1 MDTTALPDA
10 VRRVLPLLT
19 TAPEGTPLR
28 DGYLDLLGTGESRP
42 SGPVQSLWESR
53 AGTAV
58 YEPAQAFARKVVA
71 RLRPP
76 AERLLL
82 PEGGTALDVG
92 CGPGTV
98 TAELGRD
105 VGRAGLAIGVDVS
118 RSMLRRAAEAYA
130 RPNVG
135 FLRADVTEL
144 PLGDATVDAVTCLM
158 VLQLVHD
165 QEAALAECARVVAP
179 GGRIAVLQPGYA
191 GPGAGVVAAAAGLA
205 GLRMPGHEAIA
216 ATLRAHGMTVV
227 EGGTTAP
234 VARVLAEKPVAGRG

>member
-1 MDTTALPDA
+1 MDTTALPGA
-10 VRRVLPLLT
+10 VRRALPLLT
-19 TAPEGTPLR
+19 PERGDAPLR
-28 DGYLDLLGTGESRP
+28 DGYLDLLGGDEPRSG
-42 SGPVQSLWESR
+42 GPVQSLWESR

-76 AERLLL
+76 AERLHL

-105 VGRAGLAIGVDVS
+105 VGGRGLAIGVDVS
-118 RSMLRRAAEAYA
+118 RSMLRRAAAA
-130 RPNVG
+130 HSAGNVG

-144 PLGDATVDAVTCLM
+144 PLGEASVDAVTCLM

-179 GGRIAVLQPGYA
+179 GGRVAVLQPGYA
-191 GPGAGVVAAAAGLA
+191 GPGAGALAAVAGLA
-205 GLRMPGHEAIA
+205 GVRMPGHLAIA
-216 ATLRAHGMTVV
+216 ATLRAQGMTVV
-227 EGGTTAP
+227 EAETTAP
-234 VARVLAEKPVAGRG
+234 VARVLAEKPTAE

>member
-10 VRRVLPLLT
+10 LRRALPLLT
-19 TAPEGTPLR
+19 TEPAAAPLQ
-28 DGYLDLLGTGESRP
+28 DGYLDLLGAEEPQP

-58 YEPAQAFARKVVA
+58 YEPVQAFARKVVA

-76 AERLLL
+76 AERLHL

-105 VGRAGLAIGVDVS
+105 VGRRGLAIGVDVS
-118 RSMLRRAAEAYA
+118 RSMLRRAAEAHSGA
-130 RPNVG
+130 NVG
-135 FLRADVTEL
+135 FLRADVTDL
-144 PLGDATVDAVTCLM
+144 PLRDASVDAVTCLM

-165 QEAALAECARVVAP
+165 QETALAECARVVAP

-191 GPGAGVVAAAAGLA
+191 GPGAGAVAAAAGLA
-205 GLRMPGHEAIA
+205 GLRMPGHRAIA

-227 EGGTTAP
+227 EAETTAP
-234 VARVLAEKPVAGRG
+234 VARVLAEKPGPERA

>member
-1 MDTTALPDA
+1 MDSTALPDA

-19 TAPEGTPLR
+19 TEPAPVSIR
-28 DGYLDLLGTGESRP
+28 DGYLDLLGTEERRP
-42 SGPVQSLWESR
+42 SGPVQALWESR

-76 AERLLL
+76 AERLHL

-105 VGRAGLAIGVDVS
+105 VGGEGVAIGVDVS
-118 RSMLRRAAEAYA
+118 RSMLRRAAGACA
-130 RPNVG
+130 APNVG
-135 FLRADVTEL
+135 FLRADATEL
-144 PLGDATVDAVTCLM
+144 PLGEASVDAVTCLM

-165 QEAALAECARVVAP
+165 RQAALAECARVVAP
-179 GGRIAVLQPGYA
+179 GGRVAVLQPGYA
-191 GPGAGVVAAAAGLA
+191 GPGADAVAAAAGLA
-205 GLRMPGHEAIA
+205 GVRMPGHRAIA
-216 ATLRAHGMTVV
+216 ATLRAEGMTVV
-227 EGGTTAP
+227 EAETTAP
-234 VARVLAEKPVAGRG
+234 VVRVLAEKPAADHG